1 MARTPVS
8 ELMTP
13 NPITIAHCETV
24 GKAMESMARYDI
36 RRLPVTKEGKLV
48 GIVSDR
54 DLRQMGGRSSVKLPK
69 SDRDD
74 AYLQLPVEEAM
85 TLSVIT
91 IREGQSVQDA
101 IALMVKHKIS
111 GLPVIGPDGGLAGM
125 LSEQDVL
132 TYCLSILERE
142 ADR

>member
-13 NPITIAHCETV
+13 NPITIAHTELV
-24 GKAMESMARYDI
+24 GKAMELMARYDI
-36 RRLPVTKEGKLV
+36 RRLPVTKDGKLV
-48 GIVSDR
+48 GIISDR
-54 DLRQMGGRSSVKLPK
+54 DLRQMGGRPSVKLPK

-85 TLSVIT
+85 TLNVIT
-91 IREGQSVQDA
+91 IRERQSVQDA
-101 IALMVKHKIS
+101 IGLMVKYKIS
-111 GLPVIGPDGGLAGM
+111 GLPVVDPDGALIGM